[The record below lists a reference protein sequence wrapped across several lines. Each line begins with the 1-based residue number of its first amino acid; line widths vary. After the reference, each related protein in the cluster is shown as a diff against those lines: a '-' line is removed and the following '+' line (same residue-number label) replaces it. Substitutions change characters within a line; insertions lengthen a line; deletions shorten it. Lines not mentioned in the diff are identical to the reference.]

1 MLNLAGRFK
10 FIFILIISVTPSAWG
25 ETQFTTWDDYY
36 KELEHIRE
44 QDRKNGI
51 SYIISG
57 SLALASGILADTS
70 TSDPIEKGVY
80 TLFQTIGVASIGYG
94 SYQWQIGGE
103 DRLIYNSLQ
112 LSKIPNDQKM
122 QFLKSY
128 RMIKAEQL
136 RRERI
141 IRAITHGMI
150 SALNFY
156 NASAQ
161 KNDSVK
167 TSLNFIGGVNLLA
180 ALSYTFEF

>member
-1 MLNLAGRFK
+1 MLNLAGRFSL
-10 FIFILIISVTPSAWG
+10 IFILALLLIPSVHA
-25 ETQFTTWDDYY
+25 ETQYNNWDDYY
-36 KELEHIRE
+36 KELERIRE
-44 QDRKNGI
+44 QDKRNGI

-57 SLALASGILADTS
+57 SLALVSGILADGS

-128 RMIKAEQL
+128 RTIKAEQL
-136 RRERI
+136 KRERI
-141 IRAITHGMI
+141 VRAVTHGMI
-150 SALNFY
+150 SALNIY
-156 NASAQ
+156 NASQQ

-167 TSLNFIGGVNLLA
+167 TSLNFIGAVNLLA
-180 ALSYTFEF
+180 ALSYTFDF